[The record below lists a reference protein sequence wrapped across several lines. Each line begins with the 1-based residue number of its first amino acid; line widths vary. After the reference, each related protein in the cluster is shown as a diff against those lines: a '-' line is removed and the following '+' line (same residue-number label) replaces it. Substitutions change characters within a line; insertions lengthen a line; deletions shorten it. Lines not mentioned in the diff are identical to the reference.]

1 MSTTVAPPVSEAPAP
16 AGRDRVR
23 LLALGVLV
31 AFWLLPWP
39 EMELISENG
48 DSALYAAMRG
58 AERTGAPGALGLLA
72 MWGLG
77 VAALLARSVQAL
89 RVGAALTEALVAA
102 GASVLLILEHPW
114 IPAGSLH
121 EAWAAVFVPLCLLA
135 LLDAWATRADP
146 KAHAVSGIRAVAAFL
161 AAVCFIVANAWI
173 PAGIAAWLSISP
185 LAFVRVARY
194 APAKR
199 LIEMLILLATLAHGA
214 SQLVQ
219 KELLGIG
226 APVGSSFNLPML
238 VWAMAAALVAITA
251 IDGITRSNEAD

>member
-1 MSTTVAPPVSEAPAP
+1 MSTTVAPPASATPAP
-16 AGRDRVR
+16 AGRHRVSVIAMGF
-23 LLALGVLV
+23 LLAFWVLPLSEMLLMIVTGVC
-31 AFWLLPWP
+31 
-39 EMELISENG
+39 
-48 DSALYAAMRG
+48 ALYAALRG

-77 VAALLARSVQAL
+77 VAALLARSVQSL

-102 GASVLLILEHPW
+102 GASVLLVLEHPW

-146 KAHAVSGIRAVAAFL
+146 NAHAVSGIRAVAAFL
-161 AAVCFIVANAWI
+161 AAVCFVVANAWI

-185 LAFVRVARY
+185 LAFVRVAHY

-251 IDGITRSNEAD
+251 IDGITRPNEAD